1 MWPLWWVL
9 YFIVELMRV
18 FSRIDRLNG
27 IMDRRRWKLILFLY
41 GFVDTLVCIIGAIVL
56 RGCELWFL
64 RKHRFFKRNVASAI

>member
-41 GFVDTLVCIIGAIVL
+41 GFVDTLVCIIGP
-56 RGCELWFL
+56 
-64 RKHRFFKRNVASAI
+64 